1 MRSLTFKG
9 GTHPDDKKFAT
20 KNKPIVEMAPSKEM
34 VYPLIQHIGAQ
45 CEPIVNVGDSVLVGQ
60 KIADSDAF
68 VSAPIHSTVSGTV
81 KAIEMR
87 RHPNGKMVKSII
99 IENDNLNKLCGSI
112 KRYDDFEKKSK
123 EEKLKIIREAGI
135 VGLGGA
141 GFPTHIKLNPQKEID
156 YAIINGAECEPYL
169 TSDHRVMLETSW
181 MVVEGLRL
189 IMGIVDAKKGYIAIE
204 ENKGDAIEKMSEAV
218 KKYDNIEVVKLKT
231 KYPQGSEKHLIKA
244 VCSRE
249 VPSGKL
255 PADVGVVVDNVDTSC
270 AVYNAAYFRQPVLSR
285 VVTVSGGA
293 IDNPQNF
300 RVKIG
305 SSFEDV
311 IKNAGGFVGDVKK
324 VVMGGPMMG
333 IAQFDL
339 SVPVVKTTSAILAFD
354 ANEIDVKEK
363 NPCIRCGSCVEK
375 CPMHLMPIYL
385 AQYAASGDLK
395 KCLEYNIMDCIECGV
410 CSYICRS
417 DRHPV
422 QAIKLAKQ
430 KINAM
435 RRK

>member
-99 IENDNLNKLCGSI
+99 IENDNLNKMCDSI

-204 ENKGDAIEKMSEAV
+204 ENKGDAIEKMSEAA

-249 VPSGKL
+249 VPS
-255 PADVGVVVDNVDTSC
+255 
-270 AVYNAAYFRQPVLSR
+270 
-285 VVTVSGGA
+285 
-293 IDNPQNF
+293 
-300 RVKIG
+300 
-305 SSFEDV
+305 
-311 IKNAGGFVGDVKK
+311 
-324 VVMGGPMMG
+324 
-333 IAQFDL
+333 
-339 SVPVVKTTSAILAFD
+339 
-354 ANEIDVKEK
+354 
-363 NPCIRCGSCVEK
+363 
-375 CPMHLMPIYL
+375 
-385 AQYAASGDLK
+385 
-395 KCLEYNIMDCIECGV
+395 
-410 CSYICRS
+410 
-417 DRHPV
+417 
-422 QAIKLAKQ
+422 
-430 KINAM
+430 
-435 RRK
+435 